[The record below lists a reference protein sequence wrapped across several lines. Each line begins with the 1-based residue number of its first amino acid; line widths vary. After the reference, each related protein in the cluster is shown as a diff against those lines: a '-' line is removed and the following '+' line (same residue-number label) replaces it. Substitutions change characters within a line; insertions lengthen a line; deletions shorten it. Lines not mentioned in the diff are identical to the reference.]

1 MAKQTENI
9 IKIIEAG
16 SNVIVSSVSGKRKE
30 LLIQIAQAAVANRP
44 KSKSGYGCLLCVNDC
59 ARSYTASTGPSLAV
73 C

>member
-30 LLIQIAQAAVANRP
+30 LLIQIAQAAVANR
-44 KSKSGYGCLLCVNDC
+44 VHVTFMDC
-59 ARSYTASTGPSLAV
+59 EGWKTNTLIEVAAV
-73 C
+73 GGKYVTFEV